1 MNNCQPRSTF
11 DEAPGFARLLEQTL
25 QDIGQPL
32 PESYR
37 NNYPDIFMTAGPKG
51 TAPSQTISLTG
62 KEQEIMEL
70 LVRGLDNSSISK
82 QTGIALSTTKWH
94 LKNIYA
100 KLGVSNRTEA
110 IRLQSSQASAR
121 NRPG

>member
-1 MNNCQPRSTF
+1 
-11 DEAPGFARLLEQTL
+11 
-25 QDIGQPL
+25 
-32 PESYR
+32 
-37 NNYPDIFMTAGPKG
+37 MTAGPKG